1 VKSVQRRIR
10 ADVITIV
17 FMSAFLGAFAYH
29 FNFGWPT
36 FLIMVTVYI
45 VVRGLLTF
53 WWIGHPKPPQPATR
67 YTR

>member
-1 VKSVQRRIR
+1 
-10 ADVITIV
+10 
-17 FMSAFLGAFAYH
+17 MSAFLGAFAYH

-53 WWIGHPKPPQPATR
+53 WWIGHPNPPQPATR